1 MRAWPI
7 IKVVISSGL
16 LSAAFSVLTSLPLRS
31 TAIRSHMAKTSL
43 SRWLTKMIDVPAFF
57 SRSTRSRMSLKCS
70 SLVEAVVSS
79 KIMIL
84 CVVTAARL
92 SESICRCPGPRS
104 RAN

>member
-1 MRAWPI
+1 
-7 IKVVISSGL
+7 
-16 LSAAFSVLTSLPLRS
+16 
-31 TAIRSHMAKTSL
+31 
-43 SRWLTKMIDVPAFF
+43 MIDVPAFF

-104 RAN
+104 PAI

>member
-7 IKVVISSGL
+7 ISEVISSGFD
-16 LSAAFSVLTSLPLRS
+16 SAAFRVLISLPPRS
-31 TAIRSHMAKTSL
+31 TAIRSHIAKTSL
-43 SRWLTKMIDVPAFF
+43 RRWETKMIEVPAFF

-84 CVVTAARL
+84 CVVTAARDND
-92 SESICRCPGPRS
+92 SICR
-104 RAN
+104 